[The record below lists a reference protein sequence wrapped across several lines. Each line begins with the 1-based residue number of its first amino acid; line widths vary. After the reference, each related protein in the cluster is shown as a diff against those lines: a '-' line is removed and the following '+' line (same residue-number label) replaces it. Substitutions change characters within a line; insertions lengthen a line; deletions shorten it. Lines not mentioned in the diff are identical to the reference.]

1 MEVGTGRD
9 AEGLAVSSYCGFNAK
24 IFSVKM
30 AQSRMARLGKRVAV
44 NSLQQDRDRL
54 VAVPQIA
61 QGAGEIDVERDVLWS
76 LAHGRLIRGDRLFQ
90 GPILVVDIAQIIAR
104 RRQGGVEVNGLL
116 KVGRGLF

>member
-1 MEVGTGRD
+1 MTRP
-9 AEGLAVSSYCGFNAK
+9 
-24 IFSVKM
+24 
-30 AQSRMARLGKRVAV
+30 GKRVAV
-44 NSLQQDRDRL
+44 NSLQQDRHRL

-76 LAHGRLIRGDRLFQ
+76 LAHGRLIRGDRFCQ

-104 RRQGGVEVNGLL
+104 RRQGGVEVNSLL